1 VEDKRIRIPKLGWLR
16 MCESLRLT
24 GKIISASIERV
35 ADRWYASIIVD
46 TIASF
51 LPPAENQGAVGKDL
65 GVTTL
70 ATLSTGETFVG
81 PKALR
86 SLLARVKR
94 LARSLS
100 RKVKGSRNYAK
111 AKAKLARLHARIADI
126 RRDGLHKLTT
136 SITRRYQLIG
146 IEDLNVKS
154 MLGNR

>member
-1 VEDKRIRIPKLGWLR
+1 
-16 MCESLRLT
+16 
-24 GKIISASIERV
+24 
-35 ADRWYASIIVD
+35 
-46 TIASF
+46 
-51 LPPAENQGAVGKDL
+51 VGMDL

-70 ATLSTGETFVG
+70 ATLSTGETFIG

-94 LARSLS
+94 LSRSLS

-136 SITRRYQLIG
+136 SITSR
-146 IEDLNVKS
+146 
-154 MLGNR
+154 